1 MKKIDDI
8 LNSLQQQRP
17 VISDPDELTN
27 RIIDS
32 LPDLDCPKAKPAKRV
47 RIYIA
52 TVVAIAAC
60 IMLLVMLTTNM
71 DTRENEKPIAL
82 NDLVRRE
89 RTPSPTAADSKS
101 DGSGLNTDSKADT
114 AAFCRNL
121 SAKEAK
127 HKANRTDI
135 KLVVRHHQTVRSE
148 NATPHSDQKSENATP
163 HSDRRSENAASTA
176 DSLDYYINKI
186 ERELALAEDS
196 LYIERIHKLMHA
208 DERLQRIVNNYILNE
223 LHKDVQS
230 HEAAIMNPVI
240 NNDDEE

>member
-8 LNSLQQQRP
+8 LNSLQQQKP

-32 LPDLDCPKAKPAKRV
+32 LPDLDCQDAKPAKRV
-47 RIYIA
+47 PIYVA

-71 DTRENEKPIAL
+71 DTRENEKPIAQ

-101 DGSGLNTDSKADT
+101 DGSGLDVDSKAVT
-114 AAFCRNL
+114 AAFSREL
-121 SAKEAK
+121 PAKEEK
-127 HKANRTDI
+127 QKANRTDI
-135 KLVVRHHQTVRSE
+135 KLVVRDHQAVRLEDS
-148 NATPHSDQKSENATP
+148 
-163 HSDRRSENAASTA
+163 ASTA

-186 ERELALAEDS
+186 ERELALIEDS
-196 LYIERIHKLMHA
+196 LYIERIHQVMHA

-230 HEAAIMNPVI
+230 HEAAIMNPVK

>member
-32 LPDLDCPKAKPAKRV
+32 LPDLDCQDAKPAKRV

-71 DTRENEKPIAL
+71 DTRENEKPIAQ

-89 RTPSPTAADSKS
+89 RTPSPTGADSKS

-114 AAFCRNL
+114 ADFSGEL

-127 HKANRTDI
+127 YKANRTDI
-135 KLVVRHHQTVRSE
+135 KLVVRHHQTVRLE
-148 NATPHSDQKSENATP
+148 D
-163 HSDRRSENAASTA
+163 AASTA

-186 ERELALAEDS
+186 ERELALVEDS
-196 LYIERIHKLMHA
+196 LYIERIHKVMHA

>member
-71 DTRENEKPIAL
+71 DTRENEKPIAQ

-89 RTPSPTAADSKS
+89 RTPSPTGTDSKS

-114 AAFCRNL
+114 ADFSGEL

-127 HKANRTDI
+127 YKANRTDI
-135 KLVVRHHQTVRSE
+135 KLVVRHHQTVRLE
-148 NATPHSDQKSENATP
+148 D
-163 HSDRRSENAASTA
+163 AAATA

-186 ERELALAEDS
+186 ERELALVADS
-196 LYIERIHKLMHA
+196 LYIERIHKVMHA

-230 HEAAIMNPVI
+230 NEAAIMNPVI

>member
-8 LNSLQQQRP
+8 LNSLQQQKP

-32 LPDLDCPKAKPAKRV
+32 LPDLDCQDAKPAKRV

-71 DTRENEKPIAL
+71 DTRENEKPIAQ

-101 DGSGLNTDSKADT
+101 DGSGLDVDSKAVT
-114 AAFCRNL
+114 AAFSREL
-121 SAKEAK
+121 PAKEEK
-127 HKANRTDI
+127 QKANRTDI
-135 KLVVRHHQTVRSE
+135 KLVVRNHQAVRLEDS
-148 NATPHSDQKSENATP
+148 
-163 HSDRRSENAASTA
+163 ASTA

-186 ERELALAEDS
+186 ERELALIEDS
-196 LYIERIHKLMHA
+196 LYIERIHQVMHA

>member
-71 DTRENEKPIAL
+71 DTRENEKPIAQ
-82 NDLVRRE
+82 NDLVRRQ

-101 DGSGLNTDSKADT
+101 DGSGLDVDSKAVT
-114 AAFCRNL
+114 AAFSREL
-121 SAKEAK
+121 PAKEEK
-127 HKANRTDI
+127 QKANKTDI
-135 KLVVRHHQTVRSE
+135 KLVVRDHQAVRLEDS
-148 NATPHSDQKSENATP
+148 
-163 HSDRRSENAASTA
+163 ASTA

-186 ERELALAEDS
+186 ERELALVADS
-196 LYIERIHKLMHA
+196 LYIERIHKVMHA

-230 HEAAIMNPVI
+230 NEAAIMNPVI

>member
-8 LNSLQQQRP
+8 LNSLQQQKL

-71 DTRENEKPIAL
+71 DTRENEKPIAQ

-89 RTPSPTAADSKS
+89 RTPSPTGADSKS

-114 AAFCRNL
+114 ADFSGEL

-127 HKANRTDI
+127 YKANRTDI
-135 KLVVRHHQTVRSE
+135 KLVVRHHQTVRLE
-148 NATPHSDQKSENATP
+148 D
-163 HSDRRSENAASTA
+163 AAATA

-186 ERELALAEDS
+186 ERELALVEDS
-196 LYIERIHKLMHA
+196 LYIERIHKVMHA

-230 HEAAIMNPVI
+230 NEAAIMNPVI

>member
-52 TVVAIAAC
+52 TVVAIAAS
-60 IMLLVMLTTNM
+60 IMLLIMLTTNM
-71 DTRENEKPIAL
+71 DTRENEKSMAQ
-82 NDLVRRE
+82 NDLARRE
-89 RTPSPTAADSKS
+89 RTPSLTGVNSKS

-114 AAFCRNL
+114 ADFSGEL

-127 HKANRTDI
+127 YKANRIDI
-135 KLVVRHHQTVRSE
+135 KLVVRHHQTVRLE
-148 NATPHSDQKSENATP
+148 D
-163 HSDRRSENAASTA
+163 AAATA

-186 ERELALAEDS
+186 ERELALVEDS
-196 LYIERIHKLMHA
+196 LYIERIHKVMHA

-223 LHKDVQS
+223 LHRDGKS
-230 HEAAIMNPVI
+230 SEASNI
-240 NNDDEE
+240 NNVKTNEDEE

>member
-71 DTRENEKPIAL
+71 DTRENEKPIAQ
-82 NDLVRRE
+82 NDLVRRQ

-101 DGSGLNTDSKADT
+101 DGSGLDVDSKAVT
-114 AAFCRNL
+114 AAFSREL
-121 SAKEAK
+121 PAKEEK
-127 HKANRTDI
+127 QKANRTDI
-135 KLVVRHHQTVRSE
+135 KLVVRNHQAVRLEDS
-148 NATPHSDQKSENATP
+148 
-163 HSDRRSENAASTA
+163 ASTA

-186 ERELALAEDS
+186 ERELDLIEDS
-196 LYIERIHKLMHA
+196 LYIERIHQVMHA

>member
-8 LNSLQQQRP
+8 LNSLQQQKP

-71 DTRENEKPIAL
+71 DTRENEKPIAQ

-89 RTPSPTAADSKS
+89 RTPSPTGADSKS

-114 AAFCRNL
+114 ADFSGEL

-127 HKANRTDI
+127 YKANRTDI
-135 KLVVRHHQTVRSE
+135 KLVVRHHQTVRLE
-148 NATPHSDQKSENATP
+148 D
-163 HSDRRSENAASTA
+163 AAATA

-186 ERELALAEDS
+186 ERELALVEDS

-230 HEAAIMNPVI
+230 HEASIMNPVI

>member
-71 DTRENEKPIAL
+71 DTRENEKPIAQ

-89 RTPSPTAADSKS
+89 RTPSPTGADFKS

-114 AAFCRNL
+114 ADFSGEL

-148 NATPHSDQKSENATP
+148 NAT
-163 HSDRRSENAASTA
+163 STA

-186 ERELALAEDS
+186 ERELALVADS
-196 LYIERIHKLMHA
+196 LYIERIHKVMHA

-230 HEAAIMNPVI
+230 NEAAILNPVI

>member
-71 DTRENEKPIAL
+71 DTRENEKPIAQ

-89 RTPSPTAADSKS
+89 RTPSPTGADSKS

-114 AAFCRNL
+114 ADFSREL
-121 SAKEAK
+121 PAKEEK

-135 KLVVRHHQTVRSE
+135 KLVVRHHQAVRLE
-148 NATPHSDQKSENATP
+148 D
-163 HSDRRSENAASTA
+163 AAATA

-186 ERELALAEDS
+186 ERELALVEDS
-196 LYIERIHKLMHA
+196 LYIERIHQVMHA

>member
-8 LNSLQQQRP
+8 LNSLQQQKP

-32 LPDLDCPKAKPAKRV
+32 LPDLDCQDAKPAKRV

-71 DTRENEKPIAL
+71 DTRENEKPIAQ
-82 NDLVRRE
+82 NDLVRRQ
-89 RTPSPTAADSKS
+89 RTPSPTGADSKS

-114 AAFCRNL
+114 AAFSREL
-121 SAKEAK
+121 PAKEEK
-127 HKANRTDI
+127 QKANRTDI
-135 KLVVRHHQTVRSE
+135 KLVVRDHQAVRLEDS
-148 NATPHSDQKSENATP
+148 
-163 HSDRRSENAASTA
+163 ASTA

-186 ERELALAEDS
+186 ERELALVEDS
-196 LYIERIHKLMHA
+196 LYIERIHQVMHA

-230 HEAAIMNPVI
+230 HEAAIMNPVK

>member
-71 DTRENEKPIAL
+71 DTRENEKPIAQ

-114 AAFCRNL
+114 ADFSGEL

-127 HKANRTDI
+127 YKANRTDI
-135 KLVVRHHQTVRSE
+135 KLVVRHHQTVRLE
-148 NATPHSDQKSENATP
+148 D
-163 HSDRRSENAASTA
+163 AAATA

-186 ERELALAEDS
+186 ERELALVEDS
-196 LYIERIHKLMHA
+196 LYIERIHKVMHA

-223 LHKDVQS
+223 LHKDVHS
-230 HEAAIMNPVI
+230 NEAAIMNPVI

>member
-8 LNSLQQQRP
+8 LNSLQQQKP

-71 DTRENEKPIAL
+71 DTRENEKPIAQ

-89 RTPSPTAADSKS
+89 RTPSPTGADSKS

-114 AAFCRNL
+114 AAFSREL
-121 SAKEAK
+121 PAKEEK
-127 HKANRTDI
+127 QKANRTDI
-135 KLVVRHHQTVRSE
+135 KLVVRDHQAVRLEDS
-148 NATPHSDQKSENATP
+148 
-163 HSDRRSENAASTA
+163 ASTA

-186 ERELALAEDS
+186 ERELALVEDS

-223 LHKDVQS
+223 LHKDVHS
-230 HEAAIMNPVI
+230 NEAAIMNPVI

>member
-71 DTRENEKPIAL
+71 DTRENEKPIAQ

-89 RTPSPTAADSKS
+89 RTPSPTGADSKS

-114 AAFCRNL
+114 ADFSGEL

-127 HKANRTDI
+127 YKANRTDI
-135 KLVVRHHQTVRSE
+135 KLVVRHHQTVRLE
-148 NATPHSDQKSENATP
+148 D
-163 HSDRRSENAASTA
+163 AAATA

-186 ERELALAEDS
+186 ERELALVEDS

-223 LHKDVQS
+223 LHKDVHS
-230 HEAAIMNPVI
+230 NEAAIMNPVI

>member
-71 DTRENEKPIAL
+71 DTRENEKPIAQ

-89 RTPSPTAADSKS
+89 RTPSLTGVNSKS
-101 DGSGLNTDSKADT
+101 DGSGLNADSKAYT
-114 AAFCRNL
+114 ADFSREL
-121 SAKEAK
+121 PAKEEK

-135 KLVVRHHQTVRSE
+135 KLVVRHHQTVRLE
-148 NATPHSDQKSENATP
+148 D
-163 HSDRRSENAASTA
+163 AAATA

-186 ERELALAEDS
+186 ERELALVEDS
-196 LYIERIHKLMHA
+196 LYIERIHKVMHA

>member
-71 DTRENEKPIAL
+71 DTRENEKPIAQ

-89 RTPSPTAADSKS
+89 RTPSPTGADSKS
-101 DGSGLNTDSKADT
+101 DGSGLDVDSKAVT
-114 AAFCRNL
+114 AAFSREL
-121 SAKEAK
+121 PAKEEK
-127 HKANRTDI
+127 QKANRTDI
-135 KLVVRHHQTVRSE
+135 KLVVRDHQAVRLEDS
-148 NATPHSDQKSENATP
+148 
-163 HSDRRSENAASTA
+163 ASTA

-186 ERELALAEDS
+186 ERELALVEDS
-196 LYIERIHKLMHA
+196 LYIERIHKVMHA

>member
-71 DTRENEKPIAL
+71 DTRENEKPIAQ

-89 RTPSPTAADSKS
+89 RTPSPTGADSKS

-114 AAFCRNL
+114 ADFSGEL

-127 HKANRTDI
+127 YKANRTDI
-135 KLVVRHHQTVRSE
+135 KLVVRDHQAVRLE
-148 NATPHSDQKSENATP
+148 D
-163 HSDRRSENAASTA
+163 AAATA

-186 ERELALAEDS
+186 ERELALVEDS
-196 LYIERIHKLMHA
+196 LYIERIHKVMHA

>member
-32 LPDLDCPKAKPAKRV
+32 LPDLDCQDAKPAKRV

-71 DTRENEKPIAL
+71 DTRENEKPIAQ

-101 DGSGLNTDSKADT
+101 DGSGLDVDSKAVT
-114 AAFCRNL
+114 AAFSREL
-121 SAKEAK
+121 PAKEEK
-127 HKANRTDI
+127 QKANRTDI
-135 KLVVRHHQTVRSE
+135 KLVVRDHQAVRLEDS
-148 NATPHSDQKSENATP
+148 
-163 HSDRRSENAASTA
+163 ASTA

-186 ERELALAEDS
+186 ERELALIEDS
-196 LYIERIHKLMHA
+196 LYIERIHQVMHA

>member
-17 VISDPDELTN
+17 VTSDPDELTN

-71 DTRENEKPIAL
+71 DTRENEKPIAQ

-89 RTPSPTAADSKS
+89 RTPSPTGADSKS

-114 AAFCRNL
+114 ADFSGEL

-127 HKANRTDI
+127 YKANRTDI
-135 KLVVRHHQTVRSE
+135 KLVVRHHQTVRLE
-148 NATPHSDQKSENATP
+148 D
-163 HSDRRSENAASTA
+163 AAATA

-186 ERELALAEDS
+186 ERELALVEDS

>member
-71 DTRENEKPIAL
+71 DTRENEKPIAQ

-114 AAFCRNL
+114 ADFSGEL

-127 HKANRTDI
+127 YKANRTDI
-135 KLVVRHHQTVRSE
+135 KLVVRDHQAVRLEDS
-148 NATPHSDQKSENATP
+148 
-163 HSDRRSENAASTA
+163 ASTA

-186 ERELALAEDS
+186 ERELALVEDS
-196 LYIERIHKLMHA
+196 LYIERIHQVMHA

>member
-17 VISDPDELTN
+17 VTSDPDELTN

-32 LPDLDCPKAKPAKRV
+32 LPDLDCPKVKPAKRV

-71 DTRENEKPIAL
+71 DTRENEKPIAQ

-101 DGSGLNTDSKADT
+101 DGSGLDVDSKAVT
-114 AAFCRNL
+114 AAFSREL
-121 SAKEAK
+121 PAKEEK
-127 HKANRTDI
+127 QKANRTDI
-135 KLVVRHHQTVRSE
+135 KLVVRNHQAVRLEDS
-148 NATPHSDQKSENATP
+148 
-163 HSDRRSENAASTA
+163 ASTA

-186 ERELALAEDS
+186 ERELALIEDS
-196 LYIERIHKLMHA
+196 LYIERIHQVMHA

-230 HEAAIMNPVI
+230 HEAAIINPAI
-240 NNDDEE
+240 NNDYEE

>member
-27 RIIDS
+27 RIFDS

-71 DTRENEKPIAL
+71 DTRENEKPIAQ

-89 RTPSPTAADSKS
+89 RTPSPSGADSKS
-101 DGSGLNTDSKADT
+101 DGSGLNTDSKVDT
-114 AAFCRNL
+114 ADFSREL
-121 SAKEAK
+121 PAKEEK
-127 HKANRTDI
+127 YKANRTDI
-135 KLVVRHHQTVRSE
+135 KLVVRHHQTVRLE
-148 NATPHSDQKSENATP
+148 D
-163 HSDRRSENAASTA
+163 AAATA

-186 ERELALAEDS
+186 ERELALVEDS
-196 LYIERIHKLMHA
+196 LYIERIHKVMHA

-223 LHKDVQS
+223 LHKDVHS
-230 HEAAIMNPVI
+230 NEAAIMNPVI

>member
-8 LNSLQQQRP
+8 LNSLQQQKP

-32 LPDLDCPKAKPAKRV
+32 LPDLDCQDAKPAKRV

-71 DTRENEKPIAL
+71 DTRENEKPIAQ

-114 AAFCRNL
+114 AAFSREL
-121 SAKEAK
+121 PAKEEK
-127 HKANRTDI
+127 QKANRTDI
-135 KLVVRHHQTVRSE
+135 KLVVRDHQAVRLEDS
-148 NATPHSDQKSENATP
+148 
-163 HSDRRSENAASTA
+163 ASTA

-186 ERELALAEDS
+186 ERELALVEDS
-196 LYIERIHKLMHA
+196 LYIERIHQVMHA

-223 LHKDVQS
+223 LQKDVHS
-230 HEAAIMNPVI
+230 NEAAIMNPVI

>member
-71 DTRENEKPIAL
+71 DTRENEKPIAQ

-101 DGSGLNTDSKADT
+101 DGSGLDVDSKAVT
-114 AAFCRNL
+114 AAFSREL

-127 HKANRTDI
+127 YKANRTDI
-135 KLVVRHHQTVRSE
+135 KLVVRHHQTVRLE
-148 NATPHSDQKSENATP
+148 D
-163 HSDRRSENAASTA
+163 AAATA

-186 ERELALAEDS
+186 ERELALIEDS
-196 LYIERIHKLMHA
+196 LYIERIHQVMHA

-230 HEAAIMNPVI
+230 HEAAIINPVK

>member
-32 LPDLDCPKAKPAKRV
+32 LPDLDCPKAKPAKRI

-71 DTRENEKPIAL
+71 DTRENEKPIAQ
-82 NDLVRRE
+82 NDLVRRQ

-101 DGSGLNTDSKADT
+101 DGSGLDVDSKAVT
-114 AAFCRNL
+114 AAFSREL
-121 SAKEAK
+121 PAKEEK
-127 HKANRTDI
+127 QKANRTDI
-135 KLVVRHHQTVRSE
+135 KLVVRNHQAVRLEDS
-148 NATPHSDQKSENATP
+148 
-163 HSDRRSENAASTA
+163 ASTA

-186 ERELALAEDS
+186 ERELALIEDS
-196 LYIERIHKLMHA
+196 LYIERIHQVMHA

-223 LHKDVQS
+223 LHKDVHS
-230 HEAAIMNPVI
+230 NEAAIMNPVI

>member
-32 LPDLDCPKAKPAKRV
+32 LPELDCPKARPAKRV

-71 DTRENEKPIAL
+71 DTRENEKPIAQ

-101 DGSGLNTDSKADT
+101 DGSGLNVDSKAVT
-114 AAFCRNL
+114 AAFSREL
-121 SAKEAK
+121 PAKEEK
-127 HKANRTDI
+127 QKANRTDI
-135 KLVVRHHQTVRSE
+135 KLVVRDHQAVRLEDS
-148 NATPHSDQKSENATP
+148 
-163 HSDRRSENAASTA
+163 ASTA

-186 ERELALAEDS
+186 ERELALIEDS
-196 LYIERIHKLMHA
+196 LYIERIHQVMHA

-223 LHKDVQS
+223 LHKDVHS
-230 HEAAIMNPVI
+230 NEAAIMNPVI

>member
-71 DTRENEKPIAL
+71 DTRENEKPIAQ

-101 DGSGLNTDSKADT
+101 DGSGLDVDSKAVT
-114 AAFCRNL
+114 AAFSREL
-121 SAKEAK
+121 PAKEEK
-127 HKANRTDI
+127 QKANRTDI
-135 KLVVRHHQTVRSE
+135 KLVVRDHQAVRLEDS
-148 NATPHSDQKSENATP
+148 
-163 HSDRRSENAASTA
+163 ASTA

-186 ERELALAEDS
+186 ERELALVEDS
-196 LYIERIHKLMHA
+196 LYIERIHQVMHA

-230 HEAAIMNPVI
+230 HEASIMNPVI

>member
-71 DTRENEKPIAL
+71 DTRENEKPIAQ

-89 RTPSPTAADSKS
+89 RTPSPTGADSKS

-114 AAFCRNL
+114 ADFSREL
-121 SAKEAK
+121 PAKEEK

-135 KLVVRHHQTVRSE
+135 KLVVRHHQTVRLE
-148 NATPHSDQKSENATP
+148 D
-163 HSDRRSENAASTA
+163 AAATA

-186 ERELALAEDS
+186 ERELALVEDS

>member
-8 LNSLQQQRP
+8 LNSLQQQKP

-71 DTRENEKPIAL
+71 DTRENEKPIAQ

-89 RTPSPTAADSKS
+89 RTPSPTGADSKS
-101 DGSGLNTDSKADT
+101 DGSGLNTDSKAET
-114 AAFCRNL
+114 ADFSGEL

-127 HKANRTDI
+127 YKANRTDI
-135 KLVVRHHQTVRSE
+135 KLVVRHHQTVRLE
-148 NATPHSDQKSENATP
+148 D
-163 HSDRRSENAASTA
+163 AAATA

-186 ERELALAEDS
+186 ERELALVEDS

>member
-32 LPDLDCPKAKPAKRV
+32 LPDLDCPKAKPANRV

-71 DTRENEKPIAL
+71 DTRENEKPIAQ

-114 AAFCRNL
+114 ADFSGEL

-127 HKANRTDI
+127 YKANRIDI
-135 KLVVRHHQTVRSE
+135 KLVVRHHQTVRLE
-148 NATPHSDQKSENATP
+148 D
-163 HSDRRSENAASTA
+163 AAATA

-186 ERELALAEDS
+186 ERELALVEDS

>member
-71 DTRENEKPIAL
+71 DTRENEKPIAQ

-89 RTPSPTAADSKS
+89 RTPSPTGADSKS
-101 DGSGLNTDSKADT
+101 DGSGLDVDSKAVT
-114 AAFCRNL
+114 AAFSREL
-121 SAKEAK
+121 PAKEEK
-127 HKANRTDI
+127 QKANRTDI
-135 KLVVRHHQTVRSE
+135 KLVVRNHQAVRLEDS
-148 NATPHSDQKSENATP
+148 
-163 HSDRRSENAASTA
+163 ASTA

-186 ERELALAEDS
+186 ERELALIEDS
-196 LYIERIHKLMHA
+196 LYIERIHKVMHA

-223 LHKDVQS
+223 LHKDVHS
-230 HEAAIMNPVI
+230 NEAAIMNPVI

>member
-71 DTRENEKPIAL
+71 DTRENEKPIAQ

-89 RTPSPTAADSKS
+89 RTLSPTGADSKS

-114 AAFCRNL
+114 AKFSREL
-121 SAKEAK
+121 PAKEEK

-135 KLVVRHHQTVRSE
+135 KLVVRHHQAVRLE
-148 NATPHSDQKSENATP
+148 D
-163 HSDRRSENAASTA
+163 AASTT

-186 ERELALAEDS
+186 ERELALVEDS
-196 LYIERIHKLMHA
+196 LYIERIHKVMHA

-223 LHKDVQS
+223 LHKDVHS
-230 HEAAIMNPVI
+230 NEAAIMNPVI
-240 NNDDEE
+240 NNDYEE

>member
-8 LNSLQQQRP
+8 LNSLQQQKP

-32 LPDLDCPKAKPAKRV
+32 LPDLDCQDAKPAKRV
-47 RIYIA
+47 RIYVA

-71 DTRENEKPIAL
+71 DTRENEKPIAQ

-101 DGSGLNTDSKADT
+101 DGSGLDVDSKAVT
-114 AAFCRNL
+114 AAFSREL
-121 SAKEAK
+121 SAKEEK
-127 HKANRTDI
+127 QKANRTDI
-135 KLVVRHHQTVRSE
+135 KLVVRDHQAVRLEDS
-148 NATPHSDQKSENATP
+148 
-163 HSDRRSENAASTA
+163 ASTA

-186 ERELALAEDS
+186 ERELALIEDS
-196 LYIERIHKLMHA
+196 LYIERIHQVMHA

>member
-32 LPDLDCPKAKPAKRV
+32 LPDLDCPKAKPAKRI

-71 DTRENEKPIAL
+71 DTRENEKPIAQ

-114 AAFCRNL
+114 ADFSGEL

-127 HKANRTDI
+127 YKANRIDI
-135 KLVVRHHQTVRSE
+135 KLVVRHHQTVRLE
-148 NATPHSDQKSENATP
+148 D
-163 HSDRRSENAASTA
+163 AAATA

-186 ERELALAEDS
+186 ERELALVEDS
-196 LYIERIHKLMHA
+196 LYIERIHKVMHA

-223 LHKDVQS
+223 LHKDVHS
-230 HEAAIMNPVI
+230 NEAAIMNPII

>member
-32 LPDLDCPKAKPAKRV
+32 LPDLDCPKAKPAKRI
-47 RIYIA
+47 RIYVA
-52 TVVAIAAC
+52 TVVAVAAC

-71 DTRENEKPIAL
+71 DTRENEKPIAQ

-101 DGSGLNTDSKADT
+101 DGSGLDVDSKAVT
-114 AAFCRNL
+114 AAFSREL
-121 SAKEAK
+121 PAKEAI

-135 KLVVRHHQTVRSE
+135 KLVVRDHQAVRLEDS
-148 NATPHSDQKSENATP
+148 
-163 HSDRRSENAASTA
+163 ASTA

-186 ERELALAEDS
+186 ERELALVEDS
-196 LYIERIHKLMHA
+196 LYIERIHQVMHA

-230 HEAAIMNPVI
+230 HEAAIINPVK